1 MKNNRTVSQE
11 EHFVL
16 ISYYQNIIKTEQDK
30 NQKLEKENKF
40 LTKSNQDLENKKEN
54 LQAKLDVLY
63 NNLIQV

>member
-54 LQAKLDVLY
+54 LQAKLDVSY

>member
-1 MKNNRTVSQE
+1 MKRTVSQE

-30 NQKLEKENKF
+30 NQKLEKENKV

-54 LQAKLDVLY
+54 LQAKLDVSY
-63 NNLIQV
+63 NNLIQL

>member
-1 MKNNRTVSQE
+1 MKRTVSQE
-11 EHFVL
+11 EHFVS

-54 LQAKLDVLY
+54 LQAKLDVSY

>member
-1 MKNNRTVSQE
+1 MKRTVSQE

-16 ISYYQNIIKTEQDK
+16 ISYYQNIIKNEQDK

-54 LQAKLDVLY
+54 LQAKLDVSY

>member
-1 MKNNRTVSQE
+1 MERTVSQE

-54 LQAKLDVLY
+54 LQAKLDVSY

>member
-1 MKNNRTVSQE
+1 MERTVSQE

-54 LQAKLDVLY
+54 LQAKLDVSY
-63 NNLIQV
+63 NNLIQL

>member
-1 MKNNRTVSQE
+1 MKRTVSQE

-54 LQAKLDVLY
+54 LQAKLDVSY

>member
-1 MKNNRTVSQE
+1 MERTVSQE

-40 LTKSNQDLENKKEN
+40 LTKLNQDLENKKEN
-54 LQAKLDVLY
+54 LQAKLDVSY

>member
-1 MKNNRTVSQE
+1 MERTVSQE

-16 ISYYQNIIKTEQDK
+16 ISYYQNIIKNEQDK

-54 LQAKLDVLY
+54 LQAKLDVSY